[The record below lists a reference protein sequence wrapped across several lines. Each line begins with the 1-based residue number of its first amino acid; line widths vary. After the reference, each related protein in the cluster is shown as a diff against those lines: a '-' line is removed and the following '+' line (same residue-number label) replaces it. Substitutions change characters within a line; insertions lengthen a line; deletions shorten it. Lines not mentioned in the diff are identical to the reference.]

1 MDKPILFS
9 KPMVLALLAGM
20 KTQTR
25 RLARLKSHVT
35 LGDIQRWEGEGI
47 VQRAVF
53 TRDQIEEPRF
63 AVGDRLWVK
72 ENYRGPQAYETNGYK
87 PKDWG
92 NKPIWYVADGDPP
105 AEHTTFW
112 STRVRP
118 SIHMPKWMS
127 RLTLTVTEV
136 RVQRLQEISEAD
148 AYAEGIECWSEPGLC
163 SWRVADIMSFEGA
176 IDAYR
181 MLWDSINADPGAR
194 WKDNPWIVAVSFT
207 VAKHNIDRSA

>member
-1 MDKPILFS
+1 MTNISILFQ
-9 KPMVLALLAGM
+9 KPMVLALLAGT

-25 RLARLKSHVT
+25 RLIEPTNDPIRD
-35 LGDIQRWEGEGI
+35 GDIAVSEDGI
-47 VQRAVF
+47 SARRF
-53 TRDQIEEPRF
+53 RPRF

-72 ENYRGPQAYETNGYK
+72 ENYRGPQVYETNGYK

-105 AEHTTFW
+105 AEHATFW

-136 RVQRLQEISEAD
+136 RVQRLQEISQED
-148 AYAEGIECWSEPGLC
+148 GYAEGIPRDYLESIHGPAG
-163 SWRVADIMSFEGA
+163 
-176 IDAYR
+176 YR
-181 MLWDSINADPGAR
+181 DLWDSINADRAP
-194 WKDNPWIVAVSFT
+194 WESNPWIVAVSFT
-207 VAKHNIDRSA
+207 VERGNIDGVKT